1 MTDTPV
7 SERDISR
14 WLMRLYRQAG
24 GSAFVALI
32 LPVLSGALLIG
43 QAWLL
48 AGVLHE
54 AVVGK
59 AAIAALLP
67 SIALVGTLI
76 AARAA
81 LSATSEIFAIK
92 ASEGLKANLRHSLL
106 NMVLDRGPLWTS
118 GQSSG
123 ALSTA
128 LIEQVEALDGFFV
141 RYMPSMVQATILPLA
156 FAVVIVPTDWVV
168 AFLFLLTAPL
178 IPVFMALAGWGAESA
193 SKAQAQA
200 LSRLTGRFADRLRGI
215 VTLKLFGRETAETSA
230 IFEASEQLRLRTMRV
245 MRIAF
250 LSSAVLEFFAALGVA
265 GVALYIGLTFLDLVS
280 LRGSDLTL
288 QAGLFCLLMAPEVY
302 QPLRLMAAHYHDRA
316 SAKAAASEI
325 AHQLQ
330 SLPELNRAAVEEVAF
345 ATKDPMPGGL
355 SIMVQ
360 DLSIR
365 SADGQLVFDNA
376 SLSVPAGARYAVLG
390 ASGIGKST
398 LLEAL
403 ARLRPVDGTI
413 ALDGRPLESV
423 PEAELRQDMAMLG
436 QRPRLFAGSIA
447 DNIRFGRADADAVAV
462 REAAER
468 AIVTPFSDGLPFGL
482 DTQIGENGLGL
493 SGGEAQRVALARL
506 YLRNPGLLLL
516 DEPTAHLDQDIE
528 AAVLD
533 ELLDFVRGR
542 TLLVTTHSDAVA
554 KRMEKVFRIA
564 RGKILPAPSSMLLA
578 PGKHKGA
585 A

>member
-24 GSAFVALI
+24 GSALAALI

-54 AVVGK
+54 AVVEK

-106 NMVLDRGPLWTS
+106 DIVLDRGPLWTS

-345 ATKDPMPGGL
+345 ATKDRMPGGL
-355 SIMVQ
+355 CLMVQ
-360 DLSIR
+360 DLSIL

-533 ELLDFVRGR
+533 GLLEFARGR

>member
-81 LSATSEIFAIK
+81 LSATSEIFSIK

-106 NMVLDRGPLWTS
+106 DMVLDRGPLWTS
-118 GQSSG
+118 RQSSG

-355 SIMVQ
+355 CLMVQ

-365 SADGQLVFDNA
+365 SADGQLAFDNA

-506 YLRNPGLLLL
+506 YLRNPGLLLF
-516 DEPTAHLDQDIE
+516 DEPTAHLDQDVE

-533 ELLDFVRGR
+533 GLFDFARGR
-542 TLLVTTHSDAVA
+542 TLLVTTHSYAVA

-564 RGKILPAPSSMLLA
+564 KGKILPAPSSMLLA